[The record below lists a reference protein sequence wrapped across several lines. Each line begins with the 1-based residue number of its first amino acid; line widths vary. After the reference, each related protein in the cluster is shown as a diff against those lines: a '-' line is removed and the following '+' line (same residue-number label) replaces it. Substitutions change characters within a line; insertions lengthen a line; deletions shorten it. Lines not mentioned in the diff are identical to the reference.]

1 MHPLAQLSD
10 RKTYTQLFTNAAF
23 WTPFVRQ
30 ACQASGQA
38 CRHILSG
45 TPGTFPTF
53 IVDNQVVVKFYG
65 PLFNG
70 ARCLD
75 AERACAR
82 LLSDHAVLPA
92 AALLAKGYLHPPG
105 VAWDWPYLIFEY
117 LEGHSIAADFASL
130 AFAQKLEIARRLG
143 GWVRALHSLPL
154 PPAGPFE
161 PDWDG
166 FENFLND
173 QRMTCSVRLSARPSL
188 PPSLI
193 SQIPAF
199 LPPLASLIDR
209 SARPHLIHADL
220 TGDHLL
226 GLRAGEQWHPTGIID
241 FGDARTGNLYYELA
255 ALHLDLFQA
264 DHRLLAAFLEA
275 YGFQP
280 PPDFA
285 RRAMSMCLLHE
296 FDVLAGLKHIFA
308 PGEFPSSLEEL
319 ALKLWS
325 V

>member
-1 MHPLAQLSD
+1 MHPLDQLSNLNS
-10 RKTYTQLFTNAAF
+10 YTQLFTNAAF
-23 WTPFVRQ
+23 WTPFVL
-30 ACQASGQA
+30 QA
-38 CRHILSG
+38 CRANGQDCRRVFSG

-53 IVDNQVVVKFYG
+53 IVDRRVVVKFYG

-70 ARCLD
+70 ARCFG
-75 AERACAR
+75 AERACAQQ
-82 LLSDHAVLPA
+82 LSLHAVLPA
-92 AALLAKGYLHPPG
+92 PALLAEGYLHPPG
-105 VAWDWPYLIFEY
+105 VDWDWPYLIFEY

-130 AFAQKLEIARRLG
+130 ALSQKLEIARRLG
-143 GWVRALHSLPL
+143 GWVRALHDLPL
-154 PPAGPFE
+154 PQAGPFE
-161 PDWDG
+161 HNWDG
-166 FENFLND
+166 FENFLTARN
-173 QRMTCSVRLSARPSL
+173 QKSASPHPSL
-188 PPSLI
+188 PPTLD

-199 LPPLASLIDR
+199 LLPPATLIDR
-209 SARPHLIHADL
+209 FQRPHLIHADL

-226 GLRAGEQWHPTGIID
+226 GVREGEQWRPTGIID

-264 DHRLLAAFLEA
+264 DRRLLAAFLDA

-296 FDVLAGLKHIFA
+296 FDVLAGLRRRFEH
-308 PGEFPSSLEEL
+308 EQFPPSLEEL
-319 ALKLWS
+319 TIKVWS